1 VTTTELEVNGRSLT
15 CNIKYKRI
23 RHAYL
28 RISPSFHLEISLP
41 TNRSITAESILEE
54 KRRWIEK
61 KVRELS
67 RLKKIFLNGTILY
80 HGEYLN
86 VEFRLAEK
94 EYAGVELGKKAIIV
108 YGNLEQKSDKLLA
121 DFITLQTLGY
131 VRHKAEEF
139 APELGV
145 RYSSIST
152 KKTKSWG
159 CCTRQ
164 GSLFFNWRLICLP
177 LSLVDFIVFHELLHL
192 KHFNHSSRFKNAMAK
207 QFANHKE
214 LEAGLKTYMA
224 N

>member
-1 VTTTELEVNGRSLT
+1 MTTTELEVNGKSLT

-41 TNRSITAESILEE
+41 SNRSTAESILEE

-61 KVRELS
+61 KVKELS
-67 RLKKIFLNGTILY
+67 RIKKVFLNGTILY
-80 HGEYLN
+80 QGEYLK

-94 EYAGVELGKKAIIV
+94 EYTGVGLDKKAIIV
-108 YGNLEQKSDKLLA
+108 YGNLEQKNDKLLA
-121 DFITLQTLGY
+121 DFIAVQTLGY
-131 VRHKAEEF
+131 VRQKAGEL

-145 RYSSIST
+145 RYSNIST
-152 KKTKSWG
+152 KQTKSWG
-159 CCTRQ
+159 YCTRQ

-177 LSLVDFIVFHELLHL
+177 LNLVDFIVYHELLHL
-192 KHFNHSSRFKNAMAK
+192 KHFNHSRRFKNAMAK

-214 LEAGLKTYMA
+214 LEAALKTYMA